1 MELIALILSLP
12 TENATVRMRSWRTL
26 KASGA
31 AVLRDGVYLM
41 PDQESCRNTLNMI
54 AADVQLNGGT
64 AYVLHVNEPDKTELI
79 RLFDRSEDY
88 TKLLSKI
95 INACN
100 GLSSDTAQEKLKQA
114 RKLRKAFTSLIA
126 IDFFPDTHQQQ
137 VDTALQEL
145 ELTTAQALTPDEPHA
160 ISRRTI
166 SRLQISDF
174 QGRIW
179 ATRHRPWVDRLASA
193 WLIRSFIDKKAKFLW
208 LKSPSECPA
217 DVLGFDFDGARFTHI
232 DHRVTFEVLLESF
245 GLEQIGLKRLGTL
258 VHYLDVGG
266 VQLPEAAGIESVL
279 AGLCHAIADDNQ
291 LLKTA
296 GFVFDGLLRTF
307 EQGAVNNG
315 ST

>member
-1 MELIALILSLP
+1 MKLIALILSLP

-41 PDQESCRNTLNMI
+41 PDQESCCNTLSMI
-54 AADVQLNGGT
+54 AADVQLGGGT
-64 AYVLHVNEPDKTELI
+64 AYVLHVDEPDNTELI
-79 RLFDRSEDY
+79 HLFDRSEDY
-88 TKLLSKI
+88 TKLLTEI
-95 INACN
+95 IDARN
-100 GLSSDTAQEKLKQA
+100 GLNSDTAQDKLKQV

-126 IDFFPDTHQQQ
+126 IDFFPDNHQQQ
-137 VDTALQEL
+137 VDIALQEL
-145 ELTTAQALTPDEPHA
+145 ELATAQALTPDEPHA

-179 ATRHRPWVDRLASA
+179 ATRRRPWVDRLASA

-208 LKSPSECPA
+208 LKSPSDCPVDA
-217 DVLGFDFDGARFTHI
+217 LGFDFDGARFTHA

-266 VQLPEAAGIESVL
+266 VQLPEAVGIESVL
-279 AGLCHAIADDNQ
+279 AGLCHAIGDDDQ

-296 GFVFDGLLRTF
+296 SSVFDGLLKNF
-307 EQGAVNNG
+307 EQGAANNG